1 MLGDCY
7 TMLDIADTL
16 GAHCRLMIIYMNH
29 QPAGGGISIIYK
41 HKSLVLES

>member
-16 GAHCRLMIIYMNH
+16 GSHCRLMIIMDH

-41 HKSLVLES
+41 HGILVLES